1 MLSFKV
7 PLFKG
12 GKMVRE
18 FKLINEKGQVF
29 SLMDIYKYCLLTEPS
44 GLGYSY
50 ITEYQQLGNT
60 FISNLRNMAQG
71 QISGTLN
78 FINYDNYTSFVNFI
92 ESSESLRFGYKIP
105 YKDGST
111 KEYFKDVEI
120 QTLEKTQLQTN
131 GILSEAVT
139 FECLSLWYE
148 ENTVIYTIEPQTNE
162 IRWDFEWDSRFIDYD
177 TRTLQYINQGHVE
190 APIYVE
196 IDGQIINPKIELYV
210 EGELYQT
217 VAINIDIAQYEKLLY
232 DSRENQFFIGKQNT
246 DGSKTSLFSLDYIDF
261 GNDNVIRLPKN
272 RSCEIRLTADNEVLN
287 AKLTIYPRY
296 KAV

>member
-1 MLSFKV
+1 
-7 PLFKG
+7 
-12 GKMVRE
+12 MVRE
-18 FKLINEKGQVF
+18 FKLINEKGQEF
-29 SLMDIYKYCLLTEPS
+29 SLMDIQKYCLLTDPN

-50 ITEYQQLGNT
+50 TTEYQQLGNT
-60 FISNLRNMAQG
+60 FISNLRNMEQG

-78 FINYDNYTSFVNFI
+78 FLNYDNYTSFVDFI
-92 ESSESLRFGYKIP
+92 ESSENLKFGYKIP

-111 KEYFKDVEI
+111 KEYFKDI
-120 QTLEKTQLQTN
+120 QIQSLSKTQLQTN

-139 FECLSLWYE
+139 FDCLSLWYE
-148 ENTVIYTIEPQTNE
+148 ENTVIYKIEPQTNE
-162 IRWDFEWDSRFIDYD
+162 IRWDFEWDSRFTDYD

-196 IDGQIINPKIELYV
+196 IDGQVINPKIELYV

-217 VAINIDIAQYEKLLY
+217 VAINADIAQYEKLLY

-246 DGSKTSLFSLDYIDF
+246 DGTKTTLFSLDYIDF
-261 GNDNVIRLPKN
+261 ENDNVIRLPKN

>member
-1 MLSFKV
+1 
-7 PLFKG
+7 
-12 GKMVRE
+12 MVRE
-18 FKLINEKGQVF
+18 FKLINEKGQEF
-29 SLMDIYKYCLLTEPS
+29 SLMNIYNHCLLTDPA
-44 GLGYSY
+44 GLGYAY
-50 ITEYQQLGNT
+50 TTEYQQLGET
-60 FISNLRNMAQG
+60 FVNNLRNIQQG

-92 ESSESLRFGYKIP
+92 EGSENLKLGYKIP
-105 YKDGST
+105 YSDGSVR
-111 KEYFKDVEI
+111 EYFKDIVI
-120 QTLEKTQLQTN
+120 QSLEKTQLQPN
-131 GILSEAVT
+131 GILSEPVV
-139 FECLSLWYE
+139 FDCLSLWYE
-148 ENTVIYTIEPQTNE
+148 ESTTIYTIEPQTNE
-162 IRWDFEWDSRFIDYD
+162 IRWDFEWDSRFTDYD

-196 IDGQIINPKIELYV
+196 IDGKIINPKIELYV

-272 RSCEIRLTADNEVLN
+272 RSCEIRLTAENEVLN